1 MKRTL
6 LTLLALTFIMVLA
19 LTLVSCDDGY
29 TITIHD
35 DSSAISKHT
44 PLHEA
49 GEFFGLGDKDRKK
62 YNFIF
67 HGAYTKPNGQGEL
80 VIDADGFVVKSFSEV
95 VGAGNEIDVFCY
107 YTPVKCTI
115 PLKHGDTFTDFEF
128 DYNSDGVTLPLF
140 DDAPENYEQIGW
152 RTPNGETTFTQLEF
166 WIIEDFYDD
175 PRYNNPP
182 YTKPYNPPPTHLEPV
197 YRGEEK
203 KALLDVGDGS
213 LESTEA
219 LIRYNEEF
227 ELPEPTPPDGLHFIA
242 WMYEGE
248 KITDSSGKG
257 FDIYTY
263 PDNTRLV
270 AKYGKGVKVSF
281 ECYDYSYDYT
291 FKDEYYALETE
302 DITHMI
308 EEDRGYQF
316 DRLYIEYDDGIP
328 NTNCFLSVYYYDIEG
343 KTKTYEFR
351 DETII
356 ISCSGYTGSLN
367 KEFTINTTI
376 SLNIEIFCT
385 PAVTSINNT
394 TSDAPTDGTMP
405 ALSYGEF
412 FTLPIAYKKGYR
424 FDGWKL
430 TDSASPMTD
439 ASGKSRYAWKS
450 NRRIADIEAIWVE
463 DINAPVPITD
473 VTSLLEMKD
482 NPSYNYILLND
493 ITIPKDSV
501 NWEPFAFSG
510 TFDGNGHEIS
520 GIEYS
525 SDSGNAGMF
534 TTLSG
539 TVKNLT
545 LKDLNIVS
553 DSISKVNVGGICATL
568 TGTIENVTAKGNVS
582 AYFASLG
589 GFAGSINGGKIKDSK
604 SYMTIT
610 TETLEASALAGGFA
624 GYMTN
629 GTISDC
635 ESYCTIT
642 AYQNVGG
649 IVGQCVDVNNVSKV
663 TSYGKITAGAGY
675 VGGCIGRIE
684 DLDSFSPNTINFN
697 SMTNVG
703 EIISSGSN
711 VGGVI
716 GYASF
721 YGSWWDDLSFT
732 VTFTKLT
739 NEGKITAVSNVGGVI
754 GYATSSTGVG
764 AFHPKIPIKI
774 TDATNTGELVAES
787 TVGGIIGYGYAKDYG
802 SIVINSRSS
811 GKITAKHTIG
821 GIAGYMDNFIIDNC
835 ENDGTTLVATS
846 YYVENSGYYVRL
858 GGIAGKGA
866 YITNCKSAV
875 DIEYSEKGAYIGG
888 IAGLLSN
895 SISNCSNSGDIVAPK
910 ADSVGGIVGRVSHSG
925 NYNLSKLTNE
935 GRIEANQ
942 SVGGVLGSFYCSF
955 TFNDSSD
962 HTTAFTELSSSGDVY
977 SHGGFCGGVIG
988 SLHGDAYD
996 HDMRF
1001 PKFKAVVSF
1010 ISCSGNIVSD
1020 VATATGAL
1028 IGSAVTDS
1036 TGSIMDG
1043 YTFTGTLNEVA
1054 ADSATLVGTSSNFRV
1069 VTE

>member
-19 LTLVSCDDGY
+19 LALVSCDEGY
-29 TITIHD
+29 TISIHD
-35 DSSAISKHT
+35 DNHTVTKAT
-44 PLHEA
+44 PLHEV
-49 GEFFGLGDKDRKK
+49 GEYFGIGDKDRK

-67 HGAYTKPNGQGEL
+67 HGAYTRPDGQGEL

-107 YTPVKCTI
+107 YTPIKCTI

-152 RTPNGETTFTQLEF
+152 RTPDGEATFTQLEF
-166 WIIEDFYDD
+166 WLIEDFYDD

-213 LESTEA
+213 IENAEA
-219 LIRYNEEF
+219 LVRYNEEF
-227 ELPEPTPPDGLHFIA
+227 ELPQPTPPNGLFFIG
-242 WMYEGE
+242 WMYDGK
-248 KITDSSGKG
+248 KITDSSGNG

-270 AKYGKGVKVSF
+270 ARYGHYKDVTFV
-281 ECYDYSYDYT
+281 YDWITQDFT
-291 FKDEYYALETE
+291 QTIEDNMTILETE
-302 DITHMI
+302 SVDFDYNTGA
-308 EEDRGYQF
+308 RYQ
-316 DRLYIEYDDGIP
+316 LSKVEIKYIGDTDLECVTLNYP
-328 NTNCFLSVYYYDIEG
+328 EIEG
-343 KTKTYEFR
+343 KTVNIGNLFS
-351 DETII
+351 
-356 ISCSGYTGSLN
+356 ISCQVKGSGRS
-367 KEFTINTTI
+367 FTVDNVNVNLTI
-376 SLNIEIFCT
+376 KIFCE
-385 PAVTSINNT
+385 PSVSVLESIST
-394 TSDAPTDGTMP
+394 DAPLNGEMP
-405 ALSYGEF
+405 IVSYGKYYE
-412 FTLPIAYKKGYR
+412 LPIAYKPGYR
-424 FDGWKL
+424 FNGWTIEGEQLPL
-430 TDSASPMTD
+430 TDANGLSLDVWSSASR
-439 ASGKSRYAWKS
+439 KVKV
-450 NRRIADIEAIWVE
+450 EALWVE
-463 DINAPVPITD
+463 DKNAPIPITD
-473 VTSLLEMKD
+473 IQSLLSVKD
-482 NPSYNYILLND
+482 HPGSNYILLSD
-493 ITIPKDSV
+493 VDLSQSELSWV
-501 NWEPFAFSG
+501 PFAFSG

-525 SDSGNAGMF
+525 SDSGNVGMF

-568 TGTIENVTAKGNVS
+568 TGTIENVTAEGNVS

-589 GFAGSINGGKIKDSK
+589 GFAGSINGGKIKGSK

-610 TETLEASALAGGFA
+610 TEALEASALAGGFA

-721 YGSWWDDLSFT
+721 YGSWWDDLIFT

-774 TDATNTGELVAES
+774 TDATNKGELVAES

-802 SIVINSRSS
+802 SIVVNSRSS

-846 YYVENSGYYVRL
+846 YYVDNSGYYVRL

-866 YITNCKSAV
+866 FITNCTSKV

-942 SVGGVLGSFYCSF
+942 SIGGVLGSFYCSF

-962 HTTAFTELSSSGDVY
+962 HTTTFTELSSSGDVY

-1010 ISCSGNIVSD
+1010 ISCSGNIISD

-1043 YTFTGTLNEVA
+1043 YTFTGTLNEVT

>member
-19 LTLVSCDDGY
+19 LTLVSCNESY
-29 TITIHD
+29 TISVHGDNHTVTQ
-35 DSSAISKHT
+35 ST
-44 PLHEA
+44 PLHEV
-49 GEFFGLGDKDRKK
+49 GEFFGLGSRGEK
-62 YNFIF
+62 YNFVF
-67 HGAYTKPNGQGEL
+67 HGAYTRPNGQGEL

-95 VGAGNEIDVFCY
+95 VGAGNKIDVFCY
-107 YTPVKCTI
+107 YTPIKCTI

-152 RTPNGETTFTQLEF
+152 RTPDGEATFTQLEF
-166 WIIEDFYDD
+166 WLIEDFYDD

-203 KALLDVGDGS
+203 KLLLDAGDGS
-213 LESTEA
+213 IEVGEA
-219 LIRYNEEF
+219 VVRYNEEF
-227 ELPEPTPPDGLHFIA
+227 NLPQPTSPDGLYFIG
-242 WMYEGE
+242 WTYNGS
-248 KITDSSGKG
+248 KVTDSSGNS
-257 FDIYTY
+257 YEVCTY
-263 PDNTRLV
+263 DDNASLV
-270 AKYGKGVKVSF
+270 ARYGKYVNIDFTYFSIFYNQAFVF
-281 ECYDYSYDYT
+281 ENSV
-291 FKDEYYALETE
+291 LETE
-302 DITHMI
+302 NTVYTNNGQS
-308 EEDRGYQF
+308 GYQF
-316 DRLYIEYDDGIP
+316 NRLIIHHDSGTVTLSYDQ
-328 NTNCFLSVYYYDIEG
+328 VEG
-343 KTKTYEFR
+343 KTATVNIGDKTVS
-351 DETII
+351 
-356 ISCSGYTGSLN
+356 ISCSEDDGLL
-367 KEFTINTTI
+367 KRQFTASSEIDVE
-376 SLNIEIFCT
+376 IEIIFD
-385 PAVTSINNT
+385 PSITSINNT
-394 TSDAPTDGTMP
+394 TTDAVVDGEIQ
-405 ALSYGEF
+405 ALSYGNDF
-412 FTLPIAYKKGYR
+412 SFPVAYKRGYR
-424 FDGWKL
+424 FDGWRRVGATTPL
-430 TDSASPMTD
+430 TD
-439 ASGKSRYAWKS
+439 ASGNCLSPWLGNIRS
-450 NRRIADIEAIWVE
+450 MSIEAIWIE
-463 DINAPVPITD
+463 DSKAPIPITD
-473 VTSLLEMKD
+473 IQSLLSVKD
-482 NPSYNYILLND
+482 HPGSNYILLSD
-493 ITIPKDSV
+493 VDLSQSELSWV
-501 NWEPFAFSG
+501 PFAFSG
-510 TFDGNGHEIS
+510 IFDGNGHEIC

-525 SDSGNAGMF
+525 SDSGNIGMF

-589 GFAGSINGGKIKDSK
+589 GFAGSINGGKIKGSK

-649 IVGQCVDVNNVSKV
+649 IVGQCLYENIVTKS
-663 TSYGKITAGAGY
+663 TSYSKITAGAGY
-675 VGGCIGRIE
+675 VGGCVGRVE
-684 DLDSFSPNTINFN
+684 APDTFTPGTIHFN
-697 SMTNVG
+697 NLTNVG
-703 EIISSGSN
+703 EIISKGSN

-716 GYASF
+716 GYAKF
-721 YGSWWDDLSFT
+721 YGSWWDDSSFAI
-732 VTFTKLT
+732 TFTKLT

-935 GRIEANQ
+935 GNVEANQ

-955 TFNDSSD
+955 TSNDSSD
-962 HTTAFTELSSSGDVY
+962 HTTAFTELSSSGDIY

-1043 YTFTGTLNEVA
+1043 YTFTGTLNKVA